1 MEYGYVRA
9 QKGQS
14 LKRQTEMVT
23 EYVEEEN
30 LIADE
35 IGEDGYLALKKKLQP
50 GDLLVIK
57 SLDRLGSSYEE
68 ILREWTQITEEICA
82 DILVLD
88 MPQLDTRKREEG
100 KFVGGI
106 VRNFLEFAAERERQ
120 RTSLQAQ
127 GIRKAKERGVRFGRP
142 RLEYTEEFIATVAD
156 FLGKKITLAQ
166 ALQKTGVKKSSF
178 YYHVKRIEE
187 KNLLQSQPRG

>member
-14 LKRQTEMVT
+14 LKRQTEMVA
-23 EYVEEEN
+23 EYVGEEN

-35 IGEDGYLALKKKLQP
+35 TGEDGYLALKKKLQP

-187 KNLLQSQPRG
+187 KNLLQSQPGG

>member
-14 LKRQTEMVT
+14 LKRQTEIVT
-23 EYVEEEN
+23 EYVGEEN

-35 IGEDGYLALKKKLQP
+35 TGEDGYLALKKKLQP

-106 VRNFLEFAAERERQ
+106 VRNFLEFAAGRERQ

-178 YYHVKRIEE
+178 YYHVRRIEE
-187 KNLLQSQPRG
+187 KNLLQSQPGG

>member
-14 LKRQTEMVT
+14 LKRQTEMVA
-23 EYVEEEN
+23 EYVGEEN

-35 IGEDGYLALKKKLQP
+35 TGEDGYLALKKKLQP

-166 ALQKTGVKKSSF
+166 ALQKTGIKKSSF
-178 YYHVKRIEE
+178 YYHVRRIEE
-187 KNLLQSQPRG
+187 KNLLQSQPGG

>member
-23 EYVEEEN
+23 ECVGEEN

-166 ALQKTGVKKSSF
+166 ALQKTGIKKSSF
-178 YYHVKRIEE
+178 YYHVRRIEE
-187 KNLLQSQPRG
+187 KNLLQSQLGG